1 MSKQNLIDSMAYNFA
16 ISKAE
21 AQRQIEA
28 VFTSLEYELSQGNE
42 VRMPGFGCFK
52 LVNKPARQARNPQ
65 TGEPIA
71 VAAKTVVKFSPAAAL
86 NASVN

>member
-1 MSKQNLIDSMAYNFA
+1 MSKQNLIQEIACDYGCTKVEAERRINSVVSA
-16 ISKAE
+16 IAD
-21 AQRQIEA
+21 QLNGGNA
-28 VFTSLEYELSQGNE
+28 VNL
-42 VRMPGFGCFK
+42 PGFGIFK
-52 LVNKPARQARNPQ
+52 LVHKPARQARHPQ

>member
-1 MSKQNLIDSMAYNFA
+1 MSKQNLIDNLALSRGE
-16 ISKAE
+16 SKAE

-28 VFTSLEYELSQGNE
+28 VFASLEAELISGNE

-52 LVNKPARQARNPQ
+52 LVHKPARQARNPQ

>member
-1 MSKQNLIDSMAYNFA
+1 MSKQNVIDALAFSRCE
-16 ISKAE
+16 SKAE
-21 AQRQIEA
+21 AKRWVEA
-28 VFTSLEYELSQGNE
+28 VINAVEVELLNGNP
-42 VRMPGFGCFK
+42 VNLPGFGSIK
-52 LVNKPARQARNPQ
+52 LVHKPARQARNPQ